1 MEDYNLDP
9 GEFVIMQETPA
20 ELHSGKTVDKLDE
33 VVLTNRHLILVCSQQ
48 QSLFQKRRLLKR
60 CPLEQTLDS
69 QGFPQV
75 VTTQLRDK
83 NILQVLFSGEN
94 ISVSFPNKSKHTI
107 ERWAEGIR
115 NAAVAEPVVA
125 HPLDN
130 HLLSGDG
137 GGMLF
142 GMNLASAINPLNAGF
157 AQAAGTG
164 NASAAGYPA
173 GSGAGTTPSG
183 ANGTPAQA
191 TATNPAEQPGAQG
204 DQGNGAAQDSETQ
217 QPSSS
222 FNDLDERIE
231 ALRKLKDLADAGILT
246 QEEFDQKKKQLL
258 NL

>member
-115 NAAVAEPVVA
+115 NAAV
-125 HPLDN
+125 
-130 HLLSGDG
+130 G
-137 GGMLF
+137 
-142 GMNLASAINPLNAGF
+142 NLGEIKTENPL
-157 AQAAGTG
+157 
-164 NASAAGYPA
+164 P
-173 GSGAGTTPSG
+173 
-183 ANGTPAQA
+183 
-191 TATNPAEQPGAQG
+191 
-204 DQGNGAAQDSETQ
+204 
-217 QPSSS
+217 
-222 FNDLDERIE
+222 DE
-231 ALRKLKDLADAGILT
+231 LADFVDGAKNVVGTI
-246 QEEFDQKKKQLL
+246 FGKKNAPAAAPRAADRTRRRRG
-258 NL
+258 NLPVLRHEANAVALPHLAQRRCHGHC

>member
-48 QSLFQKRRLLKR
+48 QGLFQKRRLLKR

-115 NAAVAEPVVA
+115 NAAV
-125 HPLDN
+125 
-130 HLLSGDG
+130 G
-137 GGMLF
+137 
-142 GMNLASAINPLNAGF
+142 NLGEIKTENPL
-157 AQAAGTG
+157 
-164 NASAAGYPA
+164 P
-173 GSGAGTTPSG
+173 
-183 ANGTPAQA
+183 
-191 TATNPAEQPGAQG
+191 
-204 DQGNGAAQDSETQ
+204 
-217 QPSSS
+217 
-222 FNDLDERIE
+222 DE
-231 ALRKLKDLADAGILT
+231 LADFVDGAKNVVGTIFGKKNAPAAAPRAAVRATVARKCQGCHAPLTGRAGDAVTCLYCDT
-246 QEEFDQKKKQLL
+246 KQTL
-258 NL
+258 

>member
-115 NAAVAEPVVA
+115 NAAV
-125 HPLDN
+125 
-130 HLLSGDG
+130 G
-137 GGMLF
+137 
-142 GMNLASAINPLNAGF
+142 NLGEIKTENPL
-157 AQAAGTG
+157 
-164 NASAAGYPA
+164 P
-173 GSGAGTTPSG
+173 
-183 ANGTPAQA
+183 
-191 TATNPAEQPGAQG
+191 
-204 DQGNGAAQDSETQ
+204 
-217 QPSSS
+217 
-222 FNDLDERIE
+222 DE
-231 ALRKLKDLADAGILT
+231 LADFVDGAKNVVGTIFGKKNAPAAAPRAAARATVARKCQGCHAPLTGRAGDAVTCLYCDT
-246 QEEFDQKKKQLL
+246 KQTL
-258 NL
+258 